1 MRTTLFIASS
11 IFIVACAWGEES
23 GPPEDDDPEVP
34 VCGDGT
40 CAASETNSCVSDCGQ
55 PNPVTC
61 NNNGTCDSG
70 ETTQNCATDCTTAT
84 QCGNNVCEAGEDTTS
99 CPGDCGSTSSIDCN
113 DGVIQFACGICLGSG
128 TCELGTSED
137 ACLACLGGGGGL
149 GCSGGVPN
157 GQCDAGED
165 QTNCPFDC
173 M

>member
-11 IFIVACAWGEES
+11 IFIVACAWGEEA
-23 GPPEDDDPEVP
+23 GPPDEDPEIP

-40 CAASETNSCVSDCGQ
+40 CASTETNSCASDCGT

-70 ETTQNCATDCTTAT
+70 ETTSNCANDCSTAT
-84 QCGNNVCEAGEDTTS
+84 QCGNNVCESGEDTTS
-99 CPGDCGSTSSIDCN
+99 CPNDCQTQSGIDCN
-113 DGVIQFACGICLGSG
+113 DGVIQFACGVCLGSG

-137 ACLACLGGGGGL
+137 ACLACLGGGGGA

-157 GQCDAGED
+157 GTCDAGED